1 MGKLTAI
8 IFFTFQEQYEEKI
21 DNLNTRLQETEE
33 NNKDLKEEI
42 NEMKRK
48 SSEEQDQYMMEIR
61 DLTTKC
67 AEFEVQ
73 LKDSTQIKSREV
85 YFIILRM
92 LENQL

>member
-1 MGKLTAI
+1 
-8 IFFTFQEQYEEKI
+8 
-21 DNLNTRLQETEE
+21 
-33 NNKDLKEEI
+33 
-42 NEMKRK
+42 MKRK

-67 AEFEVQ
+67 AEFKVQ